1 MLKSKFF
8 NSLFVLLIFHIASS
22 TSFSNSSSTLFVVV
36 VCYYCA
42 IRGVIFRF
50 YVRFCFTLRFFIR
63 TLLLLHCGWDL
74 WWMGVQSECACNAK
88 PTTQFNIFTC
98 FSEHFCK
105 IALQVFIW
113 LVSHHVNKHAIFCFR
128 SLQPTNQ
135 LKHCELMILCWEERV
150 VIFTLFLLLCQ
161 FSPPFFIFYSV
172 VLCNN
177 PSLLVCY
184 FVYNVK
190 LRSFVLWFAD
200 LLHTCAVILNWESL
214 CIW

>member
-1 MLKSKFF
+1 MFAFALLSA
-8 NSLFVLLIFHIASS
+8 SLYVLCC
-22 TSFSNSSSTLFVVV
+22 
-36 VCYYCA
+36 CYIVGEIYDEWESRVSA
-42 IRGVIFRF
+42 HAMRSRPPNLTF
-50 YVRFCFTLRFFIR
+50 
-63 TLLLLHCGWDL
+63 LL
-74 WWMGVQSECACNAK
+74 VF
-88 PTTQFNIFTC
+88 PNI
-98 FSEHFCK
+98 FCK